1 MTNCLNISALSWTM
15 KRIALSAIRHDR
27 VIRGCEFGQGLLVT
41 QSRYGLT
48 ANRNPGKQELS

>member
-1 MTNCLNISALSWTM
+1 MKTCMNTTAPSWTM
-15 KRIALSAIRHDR
+15 KRIALGATRHDR
-27 VIRGCEFGQGLLVT
+27 AIRGCEFGQGWLVR

>member
-1 MTNCLNISALSWTM
+1 M